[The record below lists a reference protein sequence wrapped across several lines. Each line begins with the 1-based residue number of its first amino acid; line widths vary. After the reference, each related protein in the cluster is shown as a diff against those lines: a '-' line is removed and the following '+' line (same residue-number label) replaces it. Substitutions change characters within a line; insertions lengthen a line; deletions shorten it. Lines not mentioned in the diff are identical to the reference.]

1 MSDFETDDVARAA
14 ARGPGVLRSALAII
28 RDTWLEFRDARIL
41 WLLLAAIVAL
51 FVTALSGRVEPQ
63 PAGRTYLDLAAKT
76 LGADLEGFDLANGT
90 VADAIERLDGSVA
103 WVAAAEPQGEDLPTS
118 SWKVTLA
125 RNVIPMVGKVE
136 EADAIAD
143 RFGRIP
149 DGRLWS
155 VAAIRETTGAMGRA
169 LGGQTWEMTVTPG
182 PDLRILW
189 PHRFTL
195 FFGGLELTPPQG
207 APLGL
212 EVFILQ
218 KLLCTGLGST
228 ILLLVC
234 VVVTAGFVPTMLRK
248 GTLELLLVRPVPRW
262 RLIVFKY
269 IAALLF
275 VAGLLGTLI
284 LATWVVTVLLSDV
297 RSPGVV
303 LALPSLLVF
312 FALLLAVSVCTGVIT
327 RSAPAAM
334 LVTVTYWAIL
344 FLVGIMHQQSVA
356 SRLREE
362 NVGKPRPTSVVDALR
377 GRRPGVDGPQ
387 RPGSAFHRSTA
398 GRVAD
403 GLYAVLPHT
412 EDLDTMV
419 DRQLM
424 RDFAI
429 GGRFRMLVESGDFSW
444 RSGIGLTILHA
455 AAYLAVA
462 CWVFARR
469 DP

>member
-1 MSDFETDDVARAA
+1 MSLGAEPDADAPT
-14 ARGPGVLRSALAII
+14 PGFVRSALAIL
-28 RDTWLEFRDARIL
+28 RDSWLEFRDARVL
-41 WLLLAAIVAL
+41 WLLAAAIAIL
-51 FVTALSGRVEPQ
+51 FVTALSGRVEPR
-63 PAGRTYLDLAAKT
+63 PAGRTFLDLAAKT
-76 LGADLEGFDLANGT
+76 LGADLDGFDLATET
-90 VADAIERLDGSVA
+90 VGDVVARLDGSLA
-103 WVAAAEPQGEDLPTS
+103 WVTAAEPLGDDIPES

-125 RNVIPMVGKVE
+125 RNTVPLVGKPE
-136 EADAIAD
+136 TTEAVRQ
-143 RFGRIP
+143 RFGTIP
-149 DGRLWS
+149 DGRLWR
-155 VAAIRETTGAMGRA
+155 VAEIRETTNRITSA
-169 LGGQTWEMTVTPG
+169 LGGQTWELTVAPG

-195 FFGGLELTPPQG
+195 FFGGMDMTPEQG

-218 KLLCTGLGST
+218 KLLCTGIGST

-234 VVVTAGFVPTMLRK
+234 VVVTAPFVPTMLRK

-262 RLIVFKY
+262 QLIVFKY
-269 IAALLF
+269 AAALAF
-275 VAGLLGTLI
+275 VAVLLGALI
-284 LATWVVTVLLSDV
+284 LATWVVTVVLADV

-303 LALPSLLVF
+303 LALPSLLLF

-334 LVTVTYWAIL
+334 LVTVSYWAVL
-344 FLVGIMHQQSVA
+344 FIVGLLHQQSVA

-362 NVGKPRPTSVVDALR
+362 NVGRPRPTSMVETLR
-377 GRRPGVDGPQ
+377 GRKPSVDKPQ
-387 RPGSAFHRSTA
+387 SPGSAFHKSTV
-398 GRVAD
+398 GRFAD
-403 GLYAVLPHT
+403 AVYAVLPHT

-429 GGRFRMLVESGDFSW
+429 GGRLRMLVESGDFSW
-444 RSGIGLTILHA
+444 RSGIGLTLLHT
-455 AAYLAVA
+455 AAYLALA
-462 CWVFARR
+462 CVIFARR

>member
-1 MSDFETDDVARAA
+1 MTTFVAESIPDRLP
-14 ARGPGVLRSALAII
+14 RGPGLVRTAMAMFKDS
-28 RDTWLEFRDARIL
+28 WLEFRDARIL
-41 WLLLAAIVAL
+41 WLLLAAIVIL
-51 FVTALSGRVEPQ
+51 FVTALSGRVEPL
-63 PAGRTYLDLAAKT
+63 PVGRTFLDLTAKA
-76 LGADLEGFDLANGT
+76 LGADLEGFDLATGS
-90 VADAIERLDGSVA
+90 VADALARLDGSVA
-103 WVAAAEPQGEDLPTS
+103 WIAAAEPQGDDVPGT

-125 RNVIPMVGKVE
+125 RNVLPMVGVAEKTAAIE
-136 EADAIAD
+136 E
-143 RFGRIP
+143 RFGKIP
-149 DGRLWS
+149 DGRLWT
-155 VAAIRETTGAMGRA
+155 VTGIRETTNAVSRTI
-169 LGGQTWEMTVTPG
+169 GGQTWEMTVAPG
-182 PDLRILW
+182 PDLKLLW

-195 FFGGLELTPPQG
+195 FFGGLDLTPAQG

-234 VVVTAGFVPTMLRK
+234 VVVTAAFVPTMLRK
-248 GTLELLLVRPVPRW
+248 GTLELLLVRPIPRW
-262 RLIVFKY
+262 QLIVFKY
-269 IAALLF
+269 AAALLF
-275 VAGLLGTLI
+275 VTALLGTLI

-303 LALPSLLVF
+303 LALPSLVLF

-334 LVTVTYWAIL
+334 LVTVSYWAIL
-344 FLVGIMHQQSVA
+344 FIVGVMHQQSVA

-362 NVGKPRPTSVVDALR
+362 NVGKPRPTSVADALR
-377 GRRPGVDGPQ
+377 GRKPSFDGPQ
-387 RPGSAFHRSTA
+387 QPGSAFHRSTA

-403 GLYAVLPHT
+403 AFYAVLPHI

-429 GGRFRMLVESGDFSW
+429 GGRIRMLVESPDFSW
-444 RSGIGLTILHA
+444 QSGVGLTLLHA
-455 AAYLAVA
+455 AAYLTLA
-462 CWVFARR
+462 CAIFARR

>member
-1 MSDFETDDVARAA
+1 MTNPVAA
-14 ARGPGVLRSALAII
+14 AGPVPTTRGPGLARTAAAILK
-28 RDTWLEFRDARIL
+28 DSWLEFRDARIL
-41 WLLLAAIVAL
+41 WLLVAAIAIL
-51 FVTALSGRVEPQ
+51 FVTALSGRVESR

-76 LGADLEGFDLANGT
+76 LGADLEGFDLANDS
-90 VADAIERLDGSVA
+90 VADVLTRLDGSVA
-103 WVAAAEPQGEDLPTS
+103 WIAAAEPDGEDDPTS
-118 SWKVTLA
+118 SWRVTLA
-125 RNVIPMVGKVE
+125 RNILPMVGVAEKTTAIE
-136 EADAIAD
+136 E
-143 RFGRIP
+143 RFGKIP
-149 DGRLWS
+149 DGRLWT
-155 VAAIRETTGAMGRA
+155 VTGIRETTSAVSRA
-169 LGGQTWEMTVTPG
+169 LGGQTWEMTVAPG
-182 PDLRILW
+182 ADLKLLW

-195 FFGGLELTPPQG
+195 FFGGLDLTPPEG

-234 VVVTAGFVPTMLRK
+234 VVVTAAFVPTMLRK
-248 GTLELLLVRPVPRW
+248 DTLELLLVRPVPRW
-262 RLIVFKY
+262 QLIVLKY
-269 IAALLF
+269 AAALLF
-275 VAGLLGTLI
+275 VSALLGTLI

-303 LALPSLLVF
+303 LALPSLVLF

-344 FLVGIMHQQSVA
+344 FIVGVMHQQSVA

>member
-1 MSDFETDDVARAA
+1 MTPAPSPADADALP
-14 ARGPGVLRSALAII
+14 RGPGLLRTAAAIL
-28 RDTWLEFRDARIL
+28 RDSWLEFRDARIL
-41 WLLLAAIVAL
+41 WLLLAAIVIL

-76 LGADLEGFDLANGT
+76 LGADLTGFDLGKDS
-90 VADAIERLDGSVA
+90 VADVVKRLDGSLA
-103 WVAAAEPQGEDLPTS
+103 WIAAAEAQGDDLPETS
-118 SWKVTLA
+118 WRVTLA
-125 RNVIPMVGKVE
+125 RSAVPLVGKPE
-136 EADAIAD
+136 DAAAVQE
-143 RFGRIP
+143 RFGQIP
-149 DGRLWS
+149 DGRLWT
-155 VAAIRETTGAMGRA
+155 VTAIRETTTVVSRA
-169 LGGQTWEMTVTPG
+169 LGSQTWELTVAPG
-182 PDLRILW
+182 PDLRLLW

-195 FFGGLELTPPQG
+195 FFGGLELTPPSG

-234 VVVTAGFVPTMLRK
+234 VVVTAAFVPTMLRK

-262 RLIVFKY
+262 QLIVFKY
-269 IAALLF
+269 AAALVF

-284 LATWVVTVLLSDV
+284 LATWLVTVLLSDV

-303 LALPSLLVF
+303 LALPSLLLF

-334 LVTVTYWAIL
+334 LVTVTYWAVL
-344 FLVGIMHQQSVA
+344 FIVGVMHQQSVA
-356 SRLREE
+356 SRLRAE
-362 NVGKPRPTSVVDALR
+362 NVGKPRPTSVIDALR
-377 GRRPGVDGPQ
+377 GRKPSVDGPQ
-387 RPGSAFHRSTA
+387 GAGSAFHKSTA

-403 GLYAVLPHT
+403 GLYAVLPHI

-429 GGRFRMLVESGDFSW
+429 GGRIRMLVESPDFSW
-444 RSGIGLTILHA
+444 RSGVGLTVIHA
-455 AAYLAVA
+455 AVALALA
-462 CWVFARR
+462 CRVFSRR